1 MAIPAPMTRTVKH
14 NGNVYRRHEVVG
26 IHHVTG
32 DHTRVVVRSCEL
44 EDGGGCYVERR
55 YDREYDDSF
64 SLADAYAWI
73 SELPDFEEY
82 VDERDTLIAEL
93 APTLTDEQAA
103 RVPWAYAEWSADAS
117 YSADERVS
125 YQGSVYRCLQ
135 AHDAQEA
142 WTPTD
147 APSLWA
153 NVRQPSGEATDEP
166 PTYEPWEQPDSTNPY
181 MTGDRVEHEGS
192 VYESTIDNNVWS
204 PTDYPA
210 GWALVE

>member
-1 MAIPAPMTRTVKH
+1 MLVRTIQQS
-14 NGNVYRRHEVVG
+14 GTIYRSHEVNE
-26 IHHVTG
+26 IHHVAG
-32 DHTRVVVRSCEL
+32 RYTRVVIRSYEH
-44 EDGGGCYVERR
+44 EDASGYMTESRF
-55 YDREYDDSF
+55 DREPDDTF
-64 SLADAYAWI
+64 TFADAYAWI
-73 SELPDFEEY
+73 AELPDFAKY
-82 VDERDTLIAEL
+82 VDERDELISEL

-117 YSADERVS
+117 YAANDRVS
-125 YQGSVYRCLQ
+125 YEGSVYRCLQ
-135 AHDAQEA
+135 AHDAQET

-153 NVRQPSGEATDEP
+153 NVRQPSGDDEP
-166 PTYEPWEQPDSTNPY
+166 PTYEPWAQPDSTNPY
-181 MTGDRVEHEGS
+181 MTGDRVEYEGS